1 MEREENIYKKKPC
14 ETRGLAECYRFY
26 KDKVGRNGIG
36 YRTYA
41 KVCRE
46 FNIRMANKIITE
58 SFEFRLP
65 YRLGFLRIKAI
76 DQKIVIKDGRL
87 DMTKNPIDWEAT
99 WAYWRELYP
108 GINIKNAKDYPDKPL
123 IPHINEQTNGKLIKW
138 HWDRRL
144 SNVSNITAYVFKA
157 VKGGVS
163 SEGYYYGRRGL
174 PNWVKSDERFND
186 YFE

>member
-14 ETRGLAECYRFY
+14 EIRGLAECYRFY

-65 YRLGFLRIKAI
+65 YRLGFLANQSYRS
-76 DQKIVIKDGRL
+76 KDCHQGWEVRHDKKTLLTGRL
-87 DMTKNPIDWEAT
+87 HGLIGGTLS
-99 WAYWRELYP
+99 R
-108 GINIKNAKDYPDKPL
+108 DKY
-123 IPHINEQTNGKLIKW
+123 QKM
-138 HWDRRL
+138 RR
-144 SNVSNITAYVFKA
+144 II
-157 VKGGVS
+157 
-163 SEGYYYGRRGL
+163 
-174 PNWVKSDERFND
+174 
-186 YFE
+186 